1 MANKDIDALAILA
14 AQTPCAAERL
24 IRSER
29 FWDIKFQGLSI
40 MPKRVKKPN
49 TDDYMLG
56 CVAEEDIED
65 GDHLVR
71 GRGFWLD
78 KACGPPTRANMGL
91 EEKGRFDTSPDYF
104 PWGINAEFVSAGEE
118 NGLRYC
124 LSANCPMSL
133 INDFRN
139 ISEAPNAALV
149 LLSHCS
155 VLLRRVLSP
164 FHVDVSLKSQPW
176 HHGMVGL
183 AGPFRPQRNQQG
195 RHDGGG
201 CCNQSHQERRPDSR
215 GLRPGLLA
223 AGNGM

>member
-1 MANKDIDALAILA
+1 MFPQICGNVIDYYNHISSTDRHFEGYPLAWLMPTLLGLSRAVMANKDIDALAILA

-24 IRSER
+24 IRSDR

-49 TDDYMLG
+49 SDDYMLG

-91 EEKGRFDTSPDYF
+91 EEKGRFDTSPDYT

-149 LLSHCS
+149 LLSHFS
-155 VLLRRVLSP
+155 VLLLRH
-164 FHVDVSLKSQPW
+164 FSLPS
-176 HHGMVGL
+176 ML
-183 AGPFRPQRNQQG
+183 MFR
-195 RHDGGG
+195 
-201 CCNQSHQERRPDSR
+201 
-215 GLRPGLLA
+215 
-223 AGNGM
+223 

>member
-1 MANKDIDALAILA
+1 MPTLLGLSRAVMANKDIDALAILA

-24 IRSER
+24 IRSDR

-49 TDDYMLG
+49 SDDYMLG
-56 CVAEEDIED
+56 CVAEDDIKD

-78 KACGPPTRANMGL
+78 KACGPPTRVNMGL
-91 EEKGRFDTSPDYF
+91 DQRRPFDTSPDYI
-104 PWGINAEFVSAGEE
+104 PWGINAQFVSPEEEE
-118 NGLRYC
+118 NNLRYC

-149 LLSHCS
+149 LLSYCS

-176 HHGMVGL
+176 HQWHGW
-183 AGPFRPQRNQQG
+183 FG
-195 RHDGGG
+195 R
-201 CCNQSHQERRPDSR
+201 SISSTAKPTRST
-215 GLRPGLLA
+215 
-223 AGNGM
+223 